1 MAVPKKKTSKT
12 RKGTRRAHLGLTPS
26 CLSECSHCHKKS
38 KPHHVCL
45 NCGYYNGKEVIK
57 IKTKIKHKN
66 KVVEKKRS

>member
-12 RKGTRRAHLGLTPS
+12 RTKTRRAHLALKPITLS
-26 CLSECSHCHKKS
+26 RCLHCQKPQ

-57 IKTKIKHKN
+57 IKSKIKRKN
-66 KVVEKKRS
+66 KVVKKER